1 MPKHK
6 VFVTRD
12 IPACGVERLRECS
25 DLDVVVHQSR
35 LAVTTQELFD
45 GVEGTSALLCL
56 LSDKV
61 DETILKHGDKLRVVA
76 NYAVGYDNIDVKEA
90 TARGVWVTNTPGVL
104 TDATADLA
112 FTLLL
117 AACRRLVEADRYT
130 RDGKFVGWEPQLLLG
145 MDLSGATLGILG
157 MGRIGQALARR
168 ARGFGMKIIYHNRNR
183 CTSDV
188 EEKLGASYVEFDE
201 LLRRSDVLSL
211 HLPGG
216 AETVHLIGKRELG
229 MMKDGSVLINTA
241 RGTVVDEGALVEA
254 LKEGKLLGAGLDVFE
269 EEPKLHPKLAS
280 LPNVTLAPHIGSA
293 TEGVRSKMAL
303 MAAENILAVLDGRT
317 PPNAV
322 NKPAKKG

>member
-1 MPKHK
+1 MSKHK

-12 IPACGVERLRECS
+12 IPACGVERLRECP
-25 DLDVVVHQSR
+25 DLDIVVHQSA
-35 LAVTTQELFD
+35 LAPTAQELFD

-61 DETILKHGDKLRVVA
+61 DETILKHGDKLKVVA
-76 NYAVGYDNIDVKEA
+76 NYAVGFDNIDVNEA
-90 TARGVWVTNTPGVL
+90 TVRGIWVTNTPGVL

-112 FTLLL
+112 FALLL
-117 AACRRLVEADRYT
+117 ACCRRIVEADKFT
-130 RDGKFVGWEPQLLLG
+130 REGKFLGWGPKLLLG
-145 MDLSGATLGILG
+145 IDLKGATLGIVG
-157 MGRIGQALARR
+157 MGRIGRALAKR
-168 ARGFGMKIIYHNRNR
+168 ALGFGMKIIYHNRNR

-188 EEKLGASYVEFDE
+188 EEELGATYVEFQD
-201 LLRRSDVLSL
+201 LLRRSDVISL

-216 AETVHLIGKRELG
+216 ETTRHLISREELSI
-229 MMKDGSVLINTA
+229 MKEGAVLVNTA
-241 RGTVVDEGALVEA
+241 RGTVIDEGALVEA
-254 LKEGKLLGAGLDVFE
+254 LKSGKLLGAGLDVFE
-269 EEPKLHPKLAS
+269 EEPKLHPELIG

-303 MAAENILAVLDGRT
+303 MAAENILAALGGRT